1 MAVQNE
7 IVDTRRINPENVAQV
22 PTTPLPEY
30 GEFSPILDRV
40 QVKVLDE
47 MVKDESGVMV
57 PPKYRQHS
65 NKGIVVEVGQ
75 WVVLGG
81 KQIPLIEVVKPGD
94 KVLFGEYNCEKFVE
108 GGEEYELVRVQDI
121 RGVERLQETNNDLEQ
136 FKADYHGH
144 TSRPDT
150 QLRAVLEDMSDLTP
164 EQQTRLR
171 KSLGFPPTQEDSVD

>member
-7 IVDTRRINPENVAQV
+7 IVDTRRINAESVNTYAKSVDV
-22 PTTPLPEY
+22 PNLEY
-30 GEFSPILDRV
+30 GEFTPILDRV

-47 MVKDESGVMV
+47 MVQDESGVMV

-65 NKGIVVEVGQ
+65 NKGIVVGVGQ

-121 RGVERLQETNNDLEQ
+121 RGVERLQEATNNLEEVT
-136 FKADYHGH
+136 G
-144 TSRPDT
+144 
-150 QLRAVLEDMSDLTP
+150 
-164 EQQTRLR
+164 
-171 KSLGFPPTQEDSVD
+171 GFHPATGAPSN

>member
-65 NKGIVVEVGQ
+65 NAGIVIALGQ

-81 KQIPLIEVVKPGD
+81 KQIPLDEVIQVGSKIM
-94 KVLFGEYNCEKFVE
+94 FGEYNAERFTQDGVD
-108 GGEEYELVRVQDI
+108 YELVRVQDI
-121 RGVERLQETNNDLEQ
+121 RGVWRKLNGQTET
-136 FKADYHGH
+136 
-144 TSRPDT
+144 
-150 QLRAVLEDMSDLTP
+150 V
-164 EQQTRLR
+164 
-171 KSLGFPPTQEDSVD
+171 

>member
-7 IVDTRRINPENVAQV
+7 IVDTRRINPENVSEVVNPVISEVQYETFV
-22 PTTPLPEY
+22 
-30 GEFSPILDRV
+30 PILDRV

-65 NKGIVVEVGQ
+65 NKGIVVKVGQ

-81 KQIPLIEVVKPGD
+81 KQIPLDTVLKPGD

-121 RGVERLQETNNDLEQ
+121 RGVERLIDG
-136 FKADYHGH
+136 Y
-144 TSRPDT
+144 S
-150 QLRAVLEDMSDLTP
+150 ED
-164 EQQTRLR
+164 E
-171 KSLGFPPTQEDSVD
+171 KNI